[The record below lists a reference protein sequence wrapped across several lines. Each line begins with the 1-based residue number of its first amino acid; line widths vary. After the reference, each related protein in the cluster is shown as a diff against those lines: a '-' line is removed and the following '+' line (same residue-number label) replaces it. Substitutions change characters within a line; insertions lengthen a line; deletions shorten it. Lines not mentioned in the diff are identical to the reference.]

1 MPRVSGTAADPDF
14 ERRVR
19 ESFARQRFMTTLGAR
34 LVSVTPGD
42 VVIELP
48 WREDLAQQHGVLH
61 AGAVATVADSACGYA
76 ALSLM
81 PAGAAVMS
89 VEFKVNLLAPGHGDR
104 FVAHGRVRRAGRTL
118 TVCQGTVQAVDGG
131 EEREIAIMTATMIR
145 LEGHPEL
152 AD

>member
-1 MPRVSGTAADPDF
+1 MARVGTEAPDPHF

-19 ESFARQRFMTTLGAR
+19 ESFARQRFMATLGAR
-34 LVSVTPGD
+34 LVSVTPGE

-48 WREDLAQQHGVLH
+48 WHDTLAQQHGVLH
-61 AGAVATVADSACGYA
+61 AGAVAAVADSACGYA

-89 VEFKVNLLAPGHGDR
+89 VEFKVNLLAPGRGDR
-104 FVAHGRVRRAGRTL
+104 FLARGRVRRAGRTL
-118 TVCQGTVQAVDGG
+118 TVCEGTVRAIQ
-131 EEREIAIMTATMIR
+131 ETQEREVAIMTATMIR
-145 LEGHPEL
+145 LEGRPDL

>member
-1 MPRVSGTAADPDF
+1 MARVGGESADPNF

-19 ESFARQRFMTTLGAR
+19 ESFARQRFMATLGAR
-34 LVSVTPGD
+34 LVSVTPGE

-48 WREDLAQQHGVLH
+48 WRDELAQQHGVLH
-61 AGAVATVADSACGYA
+61 AGAVASVADSACGYA

-89 VEFKVNLLAPGHGDR
+89 VEFKVNLLAPGRGDR
-104 FVAHGRVRRAGRTL
+104 FLARGRVRRAGRTL
-118 TVCQGTVQAVDGG
+118 TVCEGTVRAIDGS
-131 EEREIAIMTATMIR
+131 EEREVAIMTATMVR
-145 LEGHPEL
+145 LEGRPDL

>member
-1 MPRVSGTAADPDF
+1 VAHSPADPNY

-19 ESFARQRFMTTLGAR
+19 DSFARQRFMSTIGAR
-34 LVSVTPGD
+34 IVSVEPGD
-42 VVIELP
+42 VLIELP
-48 WREDLAQQHGVLH
+48 WRDEVAQQHGVLH
-61 AGAVATVADSACGYA
+61 AGAVASIADSACGYA

-89 VEFKVNLLAPGHGDR
+89 VEFKVNLLAPGRGDR
-104 FVAHGRVRRAGRTL
+104 FLARGRVRRAGRTL
-118 TVCQGTVQAVDGG
+118 SVCEGTVRAVTDS

-145 LEGHPEL
+145 LEGRPDL